1 MGRNAIFLVT
11 GFTLVFL
18 MTGRNLSNVGTQA
31 FKTAINY
38 YENTS
43 IHNIAEAGANFACNQ
58 IFLVGNWRTG
68 YPNIPFSG
76 GTFTVT
82 VTPISGTNYLQIVST
97 ASYLGSTYSIKILLQ
112 PSSFAK
118 FAFWG
123 GSGAAAAAWETG
135 DTVTG
140 PMHVEG
146 TLKTYGQPVF
156 QGKVTTKTGLTK
168 SGSPAKP
175 LFNGGYETGVSIPL
189 PTTAFSSLDSVASNG
204 GHKQT
209 GADLYLRFLPNGDV
223 LWKTSPTGAETQVAL
238 TTFAPNGIIEVDK
251 ANIYI
256 QGTVSGKVS
265 LVANRSSGTAGG
277 RVFIQNDLV
286 YDADPRIDPSST
298 DMLGIISKG
307 DIQIMDNGAT
317 SFNVMA
323 SMYSEGGGMSVENG
337 TSRPAGVLTVVGGMI
352 VKNLYA
358 TSNGASGTLRK
369 GYNLSLQYD
378 QRFLTDNPPNFP
390 TTSNYEILSWLE

>member
-1 MGRNAIFLVT
+1 MGRSSIFLVM

-18 MTGRNLSNVGTQA
+18 MTGRNLSNVSTEA

-68 YPNIPFSG
+68 YSNIPFAG
-76 GTFTVT
+76 GTFSVT
-82 VTPISGTNYLQIVST
+82 VTPVSGTKNIQVVST
-97 ASYLGSTYSIKILLQ
+97 AIYDGSNYSIKILLQ

-156 QGKVTTKTGLTK
+156 QGKVTTKTGLIK

-175 LFNGGYETGVSIPL
+175 YFNGGYETGVSIPL
-189 PTTAFSSLDSVASNG
+189 PTTAFSTLDSIASNG
-204 GHKQT
+204 GYKQVGT
-209 GADLYLRFLPNGDV
+209 DLYLTFLPNGRL
-223 LWKTSPTGAETQVAL
+223 LWKTSPTGTVTEAEL
-238 TTFAPNGIIEVDK
+238 TAFAPNGIIEVDK
-251 ANIYI
+251 ANIYV
-256 QGTVSGKVS
+256 QGTVKGRASI
-265 LVANRSSGTAGG
+265 VANKSSGTVGG
-277 RVFIQNDLV
+277 KVFVENDLV
-286 YDADPRIDPSST
+286 YSADPRIDPSST

-323 SMYSEGGGMSVENG
+323 SMYSEGGGMSVKNG
-337 TSRPAGVLTVVGGMI
+337 TSRPAGTLTVVGGMI

-358 TSNGASGTLRK
+358 TSNGASGALRK

-378 QRFLTDNPPNFP
+378 QRFLTDNPPEFP
-390 TTSNYEILSWLE
+390 TTSSYEILSWLE

>member
-1 MGRNAIFLVT
+1 MGRSSIFLVM

-18 MTGRNLSNVGTQA
+18 MTGRNLSNVSTEA

-58 IFLVGNWRTG
+58 VFLVGNWNTG
-68 YPNIPFSG
+68 YSNIPFAG
-76 GTFTVT
+76 GTFSVT
-82 VTPISGTNYLQIVST
+82 VTPVSGTKNIQIVST
-97 ASYLGSTYSIKILLQ
+97 ATLDGSTYSIKILLQ

-118 FAFWG
+118 FGFWG

-146 TLKTYGQPVF
+146 TLKTFGEPVF

-168 SGSPAKP
+168 SGSPATP
-175 LFNGGYETGVSIPL
+175 HFNGGYETGVSIPL
-189 PTTAFSSLDSVASNG
+189 PTATFPTLDSIASNG
-204 GHKQT
+204 GYKQVGT
-209 GADLYLRFLPNGDV
+209 DLYLTFLPNGRL
-223 LWKTSPTGAETQVAL
+223 LWKTSPTGTVTEVEL
-238 TTFAPNGIIEVDK
+238 TAFAPNGIIEVDK
-251 ANIYI
+251 ANIYV
-256 QGTVSGKVS
+256 QGTVKGKAS
-265 LVANRSSGTAGG
+265 IVANRSSGTTGG
-277 RVFIQNDLV
+277 LVFIENDLV
-286 YDADPRIDPSST
+286 YAADPRIDPSST

-307 DIQIMDNGAT
+307 DIQIKDNGAT

-323 SMYSEGGGMSVENG
+323 SMFSEGGGMSVQNG
-337 TSRPAGVLTVVGGMI
+337 TSRPAGTLTVVGGMI
-352 VKNLYA
+352 VKNLYG
-358 TSNGASGTLRK
+358 TSNGASGSARR

-378 QRFLTDNPPNFP
+378 QRFLTDNPPQFP